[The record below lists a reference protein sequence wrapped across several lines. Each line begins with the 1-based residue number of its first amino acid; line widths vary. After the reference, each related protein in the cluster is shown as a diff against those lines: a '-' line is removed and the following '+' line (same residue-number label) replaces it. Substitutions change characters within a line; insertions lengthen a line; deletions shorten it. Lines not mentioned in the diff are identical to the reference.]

1 MSANSP
7 IVLSVAAD
15 PALARLVR
23 MSATNVA
30 MLSSM
35 SVERIEDIRMAAE
48 EAFIYACATDPG
60 SMIDIEFAYD
70 ADGVAMT
77 FELGDVAFPASSE
90 DDPTSAYVDLILGA
104 VCDSYVKSEH
114 PGVLELVLKADV

>member
-1 MSANSP
+1 
-7 IVLSVAAD
+7 
-15 PALARLVR
+15 
-23 MSATNVA
+23 
-30 MLSSM
+30 
-35 SVERIEDIRMAAE
+35 MAAE

>member
-35 SVERIEDIRMAAE
+35 SVERVEDIRMAAE
-48 EAFIYACATDPG
+48 EAFIYACATD

-70 ADGVAMT
+70 ADSVAMT